1 MSIQTTTRLLTAG
14 VLLFASA
21 ACGDLTVEPRST
33 VTSDNV
39 FEDPAS
45 YRLFLA
51 KLYAGLVVS
60 GQTGPH
66 GDPDILGI
74 DEGFSQYIRGY
85 WQLQE
90 LPTDHAIIGWGDIG
104 LPELNT
110 QLWSSSNPFIT
121 AMYARIYYQVMLVN
135 EFLRQTTDDKLT
147 GRGVTAQLRTEIEQY
162 RAEARFL
169 RALSYWHAV
178 DLFGNV
184 PLITEEFDLE
194 AAARGELPTQ
204 ATRTEV
210 FNFVETELE
219 AIRDQ
224 LPTRANVQ
232 YGRASRSAVDMVLA
246 KLFLNS
252 QVYTGTARWSD
263 ARAAAEA
270 VIAAGYTLDP
280 NFRHMFTADNHE
292 SPELI
297 FAVPQDGERTRT
309 WGGLTY
315 IVHASVGGNMN
326 AAAFGIDGGWWGL
339 RLRPETVDRYEGGV
353 DGPDRRT
360 SFFHDSGQTKTI
372 GSIGNFNHGIAAPKF
387 TNVTFEGQPGSHA
400 TFPDT
405 DFPMF
410 RLADAYLIYAEA
422 VLRGGGGDPVIALNR
437 VNELRRRAYGGTAGD
452 ITSAQL
458 TLDFI
463 LDERSRE
470 LLWEAHR
477 RQDLVR
483 FGRFTTAGIWAW
495 KGGVQAG
502 RLTEA
507 FRNLYPIP
515 ASELVANPNI
525 QQNSGY

>member
-1 MSIQTTTRLLTAG
+1 
-14 VLLFASA
+14 
-21 ACGDLTVEPRST
+21 VEPRST
-33 VTSDNV
+33 VTSDNI
-39 FEDPAS
+39 FDDPSS

-121 AMYARIYYQVMLVN
+121 AMYARIYYQVTLAN
-135 EFLRQTTDDKLT
+135 EFLRQTTDEKLT
-147 GRGVTAQLRTEIEQY
+147 SRGVDAQLRTEIQQY

-184 PLITEEFDLE
+184 PLITEAFSLE

-204 ATRTEV
+204 STRTEV
-210 FNFVETELE
+210 FNFVESELE

-224 LPTRANVQ
+224 LPTRLNVQ
-232 YGRASRSAVDMVLA
+232 YGRASRSAADMVLA
-246 KLFLNS
+246 KLFLNA
-252 QVYTGTARWSD
+252 QVYTGTARYSD

-270 VIAAGYTLDP
+270 VIAAGYSLDP
-280 NFRHMFTADNHE
+280 NFRHIFTADNHE
-292 SPELI
+292 SPEII
-297 FAVPQDGERTRT
+297 FPIPQDGERTRT

-315 IVHASVGGNMN
+315 LIHASVGGSMN
-326 AAAFGIDGGWWGL
+326 AGAYGIDGGWWGL
-339 RLRPETVDRYEGGV
+339 RLRPETVDRYEGGAG
-353 DGPDRRT
+353 GPDLRT
-360 SFFHDSGQTKTI
+360 SFFYTDGQQKTI
-372 GSIGNFNHGIAAPKF
+372 SSVGNFNHGFAAPKF
-387 TNVTFEGQPGSHA
+387 SNVTFEGQAGSHP

-422 VLRGGGGDPVIALNR
+422 VVRGGGGSRATALGY
-437 VNELRRRAYGGTAGD
+437 VNELRRRAYGGPTGD
-452 ITSAQL
+452 ITDAQL

-483 FGRFTTAGIWAW
+483 FDRFTDAGTWSW
-495 KGGVQAG
+495 KGGIQVG
-502 RLTEA
+502 RVTESY
-507 FRNLYPIP
+507 RDLYPIP
-515 ASELVANPNI
+515 ATEIVANPNI
-525 QQNSGY
+525 RQNTGY

>member
-1 MSIQTTTRLLTAG
+1 MSTKTTARLLTAC
-14 VLLFASA
+14 VLLLTSA

-33 VTSDNV
+33 VTSDNI
-39 FEDPAS
+39 FDDPSS

-121 AMYARIYYQVMLVN
+121 AMYARIYYQVTLAN
-135 EFLRQTTDDKLT
+135 EFLRQTTDEKLT
-147 GRGVTAQLRTEIEQY
+147 SRGVDAQLRTEIQQY

-184 PLITEEFDLE
+184 PLITEEFSLE
-194 AAARGELPTQ
+194 KAARGELPTQ
-204 ATRTEV
+204 ASRTEV

-224 LPTRANVQ
+224 LPTLANAQ

-246 KLFLNS
+246 KLFLNA
-252 QVYTGTARWSD
+252 QVYTGTARWAD
-263 ARAAAEA
+263 ARTAAEA
-270 VIAAGYTLDP
+270 VIAARDMLDP
-280 NFRHMFTADNHE
+280 VFRHIFTADNHE
-292 SPELI
+292 SPEII

-315 IVHASVGGNMN
+315 IIHASVGGSMN
-326 AAAFGIDGGWWGL
+326 AGAYGIDGGWWGI
-339 RLRPETVDRYEGGV
+339 RLRPETVDRYEGGPG
-353 DGPDRRT
+353 GPDLRT
-360 SFFHDSGQTKTI
+360 SFFYTTGQQKTI
-372 GSIGNFNHGIAAPKF
+372 TNVGDFTHGFAAPKF
-387 TNVTFEGQPGSHA
+387 TNVTLENEPGSHP

-410 RLADAYLIYAEA
+410 RVADAYLIYAEA
-422 VLRGGGGDPVIALNR
+422 VLRGGGGTPAQALEYVNR
-437 VNELRRRAYGGTAGD
+437 LRRRAYGGPAGD
-452 ITSAQL
+452 VTGSQL

-483 FGRFTTAGIWAW
+483 FDRFTDAGTWSWKGGIQIGRFT
-495 KGGVQAG
+495 
-502 RLTEA
+502 ES
-507 FRNLYPIP
+507 FRDLYPIP
-515 ASELVANPNI
+515 ATEIVANPNI
-525 QQNSGY
+525 QQNAGY